1 MGKRLGR
8 SKLDKGGLERHVH
21 FDTSPRRSR
30 GDAKEADGETGL
42 AFRIKDSLEM
52 FMGTLGIQLVLKVD
66 GMDETVHRGGEGTGH
81 SESGRQSTK
90 EGRRK
95 EKGQPGRRNT
105 REPSGRSAVR
115 GSRREEWGALQSPV
129 ETVQR

>member
-1 MGKRLGR
+1 MGR

-66 GMDETVHRGGEGTGH
+66 GMDETVHRGGEGTGFRIRKTEH
-81 SESGRQSTK
+81 KRGTK
-90 EGRRK
+90 
-95 EKGQPGRRNT
+95 KGERPAR
-105 REPSGRSAVR
+105 
-115 GSRREEWGALQSPV
+115 
-129 ETVQR
+129 